1 MASRIKPVGWDKEA
15 VVALLNESGR
25 DFARFATPRGWRKSA
40 KQHLLPPGRKR
51 LEGNCFTV
59 SMHLAAVLPERYYY
73 CEGYAAGT
81 PHAWLGVVGYDGW
94 CLDLTWPF
102 YTIESGARRILD
114 DHHYCGVMFDP
125 AKAHAWQQER
135 IKRVGPGVHT
145 SVSLLMHLDEC
156 RDLVIS
162 T

>member
-1 MASRIKPVGWDKEA
+1 MKPVGWDKDA
-15 VVALLNESGR
+15 VVSLLNENGH

-40 KQHLLPPGRKR
+40 REHLLPPGRKR

-59 SMHLAAVLPERYYY
+59 SMHLAALMPEQYYY

-81 PHAWLGVVGYDGW
+81 PHAWLGVKGYDGW

-102 YTIESGARRILD
+102 YTFGSAGRQVLD
-114 DHHYCGVMFDP
+114 SHHYCGVKFDP
-125 AKAHAWQQER
+125 VAAHEWQQER
-135 IKRVGPGVHT
+135 IRRVGPGVHT

-156 RDLVIS
+156 RDLVIDG
-162 T
+162 